1 MFKLRNKAFW
11 GQWVPLPLRLIIG
24 FGFMAHGWAKLSRG
38 PSGFAKLLA
47 QIGARFP
54 EATAWVSTFMEL
66 LGGLAIFVGAF
77 VEVVSVPL
85 IVMMLVAMFTVHLK
99 YGFSS
104 INTIGLTAEGPQFGP
119 PGYEVNLLYIA
130 GLVSLILGGAGAL
143 SVDRLLLRKEALSE
157 PQRAP
162 AGCLTRFAE
171 PRLGIECE
179 DHYVAVLRR
188 VLFPQVGY
196 FATSALAQ
204 AGPREGIPCERFSG
218 RGSAGRRCWSSG
230 RSRSRNRRTATR

>member
-1 MFKLRNKAFW
+1 MFELRNRAFW

-47 QIGARFP
+47 QIGAPLP
-54 EATAWVSTFMEL
+54 EATAWVSTFTEL
-66 LGGLAIFVGAF
+66 LGGLAIFAGAF

-104 INTIGLTAEGPQFGP
+104 VNTIGLTADGPKFGP

-130 GLVSLILGGAGAL
+130 GLIALILGGAGAL
-143 SVDRLLLRKEALSE
+143 SIDRVLLRKAALS
-157 PQRAP
+157 
-162 AGCLTRFAE
+162 
-171 PRLGIECE
+171 
-179 DHYVAVLRR
+179 
-188 VLFPQVGY
+188 
-196 FATSALAQ
+196 
-204 AGPREGIPCERFSG
+204 
-218 RGSAGRRCWSSG
+218 GRRNEH
-230 RSRSRNRRTATR
+230 RQTA